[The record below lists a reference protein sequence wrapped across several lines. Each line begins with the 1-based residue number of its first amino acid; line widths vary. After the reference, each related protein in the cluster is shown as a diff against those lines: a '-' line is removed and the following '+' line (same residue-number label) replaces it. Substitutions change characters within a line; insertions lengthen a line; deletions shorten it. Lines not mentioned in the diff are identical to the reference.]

1 MTTSHSAFHTCPMTK
16 LLRVA
21 MTELLRIALR
31 AIGVVLP
38 GVAFFGLV
46 ELTTGVPDGD
56 FGTFL
61 TAMFLSLL
69 TATAWTAID
78 ARRAPIGRVLV
89 RWVAITV
96 VVGAG
101 LGIESTLS
109 APGSPPSE
117 RTSEMV
123 STSLFYVV
131 PLLMAVG
138 LGLIIGVAAA
148 QSDKAR
154 RRYDD
159 AGGMRSGH

>member
-1 MTTSHSAFHTCPMTK
+1 MTK

-31 AIGVVLP
+31 VIGLVLP
-38 GVAFFGLV
+38 GAAFWGLAEV
-46 ELTTGVPDGD
+46 TTGVPDGD

-69 TATAWTAID
+69 TATVWAAID
-78 ARRAPIGRVLV
+78 AWRAPIGRVLI

-96 VVGAG
+96 VVGGG

-109 APGSPPSE
+109 APGGPPSQ

-138 LGLIIGVAAA
+138 LGVAIGMAAA
-148 QSDKAR
+148 QGDKAR

>member
-1 MTTSHSAFHTCPMTK
+1 MTR
-16 LLRVA
+16 LLRDA

-31 AIGVVLP
+31 VIGVVLP
-38 GVAFFGLV
+38 GAAFWGLV

-61 TAMFLSLL
+61 TAMFLSML
-69 TATAWTAID
+69 TATVWAAID
-78 ARRAPIGRVLV
+78 AWRAPIGRVLI
-89 RWVAITV
+89 RWVAITF
-96 VVGAG
+96 VVGGG

-138 LGLIIGVAAA
+138 VGLVIGMAAA
-148 QSDKAR
+148 QGDKAK
-154 RRYDD
+154 RRYEDPS
-159 AGGMRSGH
+159 GTRSGH

>member
-1 MTTSHSAFHTCPMTK
+1 MTK

-38 GVAFFGLV
+38 GAAFWGLV
-46 ELTTGVPDGD
+46 EFTTGVPDGD

-61 TAMFLSLL
+61 TAMFLSML
-69 TATAWTAID
+69 TATVWAAID
-78 ARRAPIGRVLV
+78 AWRAPIGRVLV
-89 RWVAITV
+89 RWVAIAV
-96 VVGAG
+96 VVGGG
-101 LGIESTLS
+101 LGIESTLN

-138 LGLIIGVAAA
+138 LGLIIGAAAA
-148 QSDKAR
+148 QSGNAR
-154 RRYDD
+154 RRHD
-159 AGGMRSGH
+159 AGVPRP